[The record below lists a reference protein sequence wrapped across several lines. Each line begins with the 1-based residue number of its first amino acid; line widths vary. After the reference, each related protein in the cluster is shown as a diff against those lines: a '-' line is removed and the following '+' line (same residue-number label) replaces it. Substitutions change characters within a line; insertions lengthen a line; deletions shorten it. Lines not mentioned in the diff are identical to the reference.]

1 MIKCE
6 VLRRFNNNDVGATVK
21 APSQAVADSWVA
33 DGLVKIIV
41 AKATK
46 AAPKDKVVRGST
58 DK

>member
-6 VLRRFNNNDVGATVK
+6 VLRRFNNNEVGATVK

-33 DGLVKIIV
+33 DGLVKV
-41 AKATK
+41 TKVVK
-46 AAPKDKVVRGST
+46 AAPKDKVVIGST

>member
-1 MIKCE
+1 MIKCA

-33 DGLVKIIV
+33 DGLVKVIKEV
-41 AKATK
+41 K

>member
-21 APSQAVADSWVA
+21 APSQAVANSWVA
-33 DGLVKIIV
+33 DGLVKVI
-41 AKATK
+41 KATK